1 MSRAQLAPGHA
12 REYETIYI
20 LRPNLDKDQAND
32 VATRIA
38 DAIKGT
44 EGMLTE
50 AEFWGQRRLAYPIDR
65 HHRGTYVYIK
75 YLGRGE
81 TVSEI
86 ERQLRLVDTV
96 IRYQTVQLAAN
107 VPLEGRATAEDVS
120 IDYEL
125 DFQPDEP
132 EQTYERELGLD
143 APPPERRRRDDRDR
157 NKGDAAKSDGA
168 KGDAAKG
175 GDDAKAEAAKGG
187 DDAKAEAAEGE
198 KKADKADEAKADE
211 AKADEAKADE
221 AKSEKPGGES

>member
-50 AEFWGQRRLAYPIDR
+50 AEFWGQRRLAYPIER

-86 ERQLRLVDTV
+86 ERQLRLVDSV

-107 VPLEGRATAEDVS
+107 VPLEGRETTEDVT

-132 EQTYERELGLD
+132 ELSVERELGLD
-143 APPPERRRRDDRDR
+143 QPPPERRRRDDRDR
-157 NKGDAAKSDGA
+157 DRGNKGDDS
-168 KGDAAKG
+168 KGDDEAK
-175 GDDAKAEAAKGG
+175 
-187 DDAKAEAAEGE
+187 AEGE
-198 KKADKADEAKADE
+198 KGDKSEKAKADKPEGEAKAEETKSDE
-211 AKADEAKADE
+211 T
-221 AKSEKPGGES
+221 GGES

>member
-20 LRPNLDKDQAND
+20 LRPNLEKDQAND

-50 AEFWGQRRLAYPIDR
+50 AEFWGQRRLAYPIER

-75 YLGRGE
+75 YLGRGD

-86 ERQLRLVDTV
+86 ERQLRLVDSV
-96 IRYQTVQLAAN
+96 IRYQTVQLASN
-107 VPLEGRATAEDVS
+107 VPLEGKSAEDVS
-120 IDYEL
+120 IDYEVEYE
-125 DFQPDEP
+125 PDEP
-132 EQTYERELGLD
+132 EQTVERELGLD

-157 NKGDAAKSDGA
+157 DRDRGEPKGGDDDKANADGESSDKAEAKTEA
-168 KGDAAKG
+168 KAEAKTEDKAEEPKAEEAKPDAAKG
-175 GDDAKAEAAKGG
+175 
-187 DDAKAEAAEGE
+187 
-198 KKADKADEAKADE
+198 DE
-211 AKADEAKADE
+211 
-221 AKSEKPGGES
+221 S

>member
-50 AEFWGQRRLAYPIDR
+50 AEFWGQRRLAYPIER

-107 VPLEGRATAEDVS
+107 VPLEGREAGEDVT

-125 DFQPDEP
+125 EYQPDEP
-132 EQTYERELGLD
+132 ELSRERELGLD

-157 NKGDAAKSDGA
+157 
-168 KGDAAKG
+168 
-175 GDDAKAEAAKGG
+175 DAKADEGKG
-187 DDAKAEAAEGE
+187 D
-198 KKADKADEAKADE
+198 DEAKADAAEGDEKAEEPKAEE
-211 AKADEAKADE
+211 AKAEE
-221 AKSEKPGGES
+221 TKSEESGGES

>member
-50 AEFWGQRRLAYPIDR
+50 AEFWGQRRLAYPIER

-107 VPLEGRATAEDVS
+107 VPLEGREAGEDVT

-125 DFQPDEP
+125 EYQPDEP
-132 EQTYERELGLD
+132 ELSRERELGLD
-143 APPPERRRRDDRDR
+143 TPPPERRRRDDRDR
-157 NKGDAAKSDGA
+157 D
-168 KGDAAKG
+168 
-175 GDDAKAEAAKGG
+175 
-187 DDAKAEAAEGE
+187 
-198 KKADKADEAKADE
+198 AKADE
-211 AKADEAKADE
+211 AKGDDEAKADAAEGDEKAEEPKAEE
-221 AKSEKPGGES
+221 AKAEETKSEESGGES